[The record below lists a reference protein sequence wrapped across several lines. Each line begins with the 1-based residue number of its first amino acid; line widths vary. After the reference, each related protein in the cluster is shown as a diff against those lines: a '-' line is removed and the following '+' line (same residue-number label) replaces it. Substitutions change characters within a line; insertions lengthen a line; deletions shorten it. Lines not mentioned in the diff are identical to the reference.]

1 LAFQAG
7 LRRLTRGLPRIA
19 RTHYPRFCFGFPLR
33 SGEIPVF
40 TYHDVTAAEL
50 SHDLLFLRE
59 NGYRTLRID
68 EYCGVSG
75 QGNGDRAVLLTFDD
89 ARRSFFDVALP
100 VLQRYRASATLF
112 VPAFWVEAASHPPGS
127 ETPGC
132 EQFMTWG
139 EVRSARESDLLDVEC
154 HGYRHALVPISGR
167 IVDFATPDTLAHY
180 DIFDYP
186 MRSED
191 GAERLG
197 FPPLGTPIH
206 QAAPLLSADRCLL
219 EDEAAIRRCQT
230 AVAADGGAAFFGRA
244 DWPGRLLQAYETR
257 PVRLEPRSPAALQA
271 MVVAEFERA
280 RALFLREFGRAP
292 RFFAYP
298 WWLGSDA
305 SLELAREFGLAAVF
319 GVALDV
325 RRARRRGAA
334 LPIFCRYKADWLRSL
349 PGTGR
354 QRLVEILSK
363 KVRGLGAIQHLAH

>member
-1 LAFQAG
+1 M
-7 LRRLTRGLPRIA
+7 
-19 RTHYPRFCFGFPLR
+19 PLR
-33 SGEIPVF
+33 SSELPVF
-40 TYHDVTAAEL
+40 VYHDVTAAEL
-50 SHDLLFLRE
+50 ARDLLFLQN
-59 NGYRTLRID
+59 NGYRALRVD
-68 EYCGVSG
+68 EYCGGSG
-75 QGNGDRAVLLTFDD
+75 GGSGDRAVLLTFDD

-100 VLQRYRASATLF
+100 VLQRYGIPATLF
-112 VPAFWVEAASHPPGS
+112 VPAFWVDAASHPRGAQ
-127 ETPGC
+127 TPGC
-132 EQFMTWG
+132 EQFMTWD
-139 EVRSARESDLLDVEC
+139 EIRAARASGLVDVEC

-167 IVDFATPDTLAHY
+167 IVDFAAPDTLAHY

-186 MRSED
+186 MRSEA

-206 QAAPLLSADRCLL
+206 EAAPLLSADRCLL
-219 EDEAAIRRCQT
+219 EDKSAIRRCQT
-230 AVAADGGAAFFGRA
+230 AVAADGGAAFFARA
-244 DWPGRLLQAYETR
+244 DWPGRLLQAYEAR

-280 RALFLREFGRAP
+280 RALFLRELGRAP

-305 SLELAREFGLAAVF
+305 SLEVARDFGFAGVF
-319 GVALDV
+319 GVALDF

-354 QRLVEILSK
+354 QRLVEIFSK
-363 KVRGLGAIQHLAH
+363 KVRGIGAIQHLAH